1 MLTIKDI
8 LDFAKAGWKP
18 ADVKEVIELSK
29 TADVKETDTSDSPS
43 NDEPPEEPAAAAP
56 VLQVI
61 PETEPEKD
69 EVDYKSLYES
79 TKIELDKAQKVNS
92 RLDISSAEDDK
103 TDEDILKDLFKEF
116 M

>member
-29 TADVKETDTSDSPS
+29 TTEVKETSTTDSPS
-43 NDEPPEEPAAAAP
+43 NDEPPEEPAVTAP
-56 VLQVI
+56 VQQVI
-61 PETEPEKD
+61 PETETEADK
-69 EVDYKSLYES
+69 VDYKSLYES

-92 RLDISSAEDDK
+92 RLDISSSEDNK

>member
-29 TADVKETDTSDSPS
+29 TADVKETDTTDSPS
-43 NDEPPEEPAAAAP
+43 NDEPPEEPAVTAP
-56 VLQVI
+56 VQQVI
-61 PETEPEKD
+61 PETETEKE

-92 RLDISSAEDDK
+92 RLDISSSEDKK

>member
-29 TADVKETDTSDSPS
+29 TAEVKETDTTDPPS
-43 NDEPPEEPAAAAP
+43 NDEPPEVPAVTAP
-56 VLQVI
+56 VQQVI
-61 PETEPEKD
+61 PETETGKD
-69 EVDYKSLYES
+69 DVDYKSLYES

-92 RLDISSAEDDK
+92 RLDISSSEDNK